1 MTARVLYRAAA
12 VALAAALT
20 VGATGC
26 SPARTDATQQ
36 AIRYAGGSLDVET
49 FKSCQ
54 PDPDLDYGDP
64 GDQVYYYPSA
74 QRTFSF
80 TDDPN
85 ARTETGPLSVTTADS
100 QQVIVRGFVTFTL
113 TKECQNLRAFHERIG
128 KRMNAS
134 FPEGEQEDDD
144 GGWNAFLAQYFTN
157 PVNAIADSTGVKYP
171 WRKLYT
177 DPALTTAFEQAVKD
191 QLAAEINRQIG
202 EGVITINGVDIQRP
216 EPTAELLD
224 SLRKGEQ
231 AKADG
236 DARVAAVEADRRV
249 AQEQTKLAQEQAR
262 TAAQWKAVYTTQ
274 QCMVLDL
281 AKQDQLKNY
290 NPSGRLVVQ
299 QAP

>member
-1 MTARVLYRAAA
+1 MTAPLLRRTAA
-12 VALAAALT
+12 VLAAAAL
-20 VGATGC
+20 VAGAAAC

-54 PDPDLDYGDP
+54 SEPALDYGDP
-64 GDQVYYYPSA
+64 GDRVYYYPSA

-85 ARTETGPLSVTTADS
+85 ARAETGPLSVTTADS
-100 QQVIVRGFVTFTL
+100 QQVIVRGFVTFTM
-113 TKECQNLRAFHERIG
+113 TKDCPNLQAFHERIG
-128 KRMNAS
+128 KRMDAS
-134 FPEGEQEDDD
+134 FPEGAQEDDD

-157 PVNAIADSTGVKYP
+157 PVNAIADSNGVRYP

-177 DPALTTAFEQAVKD
+177 DPAITTAFEQTVKD

-224 SLRKGEQ
+224 ALRKGEQ

-236 DARVAAVEADRRV
+236 DARVASVEADRRV

-262 TAAQWKAVYTTQ
+262 TATQCKTVYTPE
-274 QCMVLDL
+274 QCMLLDL

-290 NPSGRLVVQ
+290 NPNGRLVLQ